1 MRDTLR
7 MVEGGLDNVLGFF
20 SFGIHCGIKKNKNDL
35 AVIFSEAPAV
45 AAGMFTKNEV
55 RAAPVVVTQRHLEK
69 SGMLRLVVVN
79 SGVANACTGKRGEED
94 AEWVTKRASEY
105 FHIGDPSFVAV
116 ASTGVIG
123 EFLPL
128 EKIDEGLRQLS
139 SLVPP
144 RRSSRETT
152 KAIMT
157 TDTFPKERAITFTLA
172 GREAHLAGIAKGAG
186 MIRPNLATM
195 LSFLITDVA
204 IPREKLQGLL
214 REAVDRSFHRVTID
228 GDTSTNDTVLLL
240 ANGRSGVVI
249 EDDPAFSLFREAL
262 FVVCEELAKDLARDG
277 EGATKFVTVVVRGAR
292 TEEDARRCAFTV
304 AESPLVKT
312 ALFGEDPNWGRVMAA
327 LGRSGAQLDP
337 ARVRIAL
344 NGVLC
349 VQNGMRAEGF
359 SREGLKEAM
368 GQKEIVID
376 INLGLGE
383 ASFEVWTCDL
393 SVEYVR
399 INSCYT

>member
-1 MRDTLR
+1 MRDTLC

-35 AVIFSEAPAV
+35 AVIFSEIPAV

-55 RAAPVVVTQRHLEK
+55 KAAPVVVTQRHLEK
-69 SGMLRLVVVN
+69 SGLLQLIVVN
-79 SGVANACTGKRGEED
+79 SGVANACTGKKGEED
-94 AEWVTKRASEY
+94 AEWVAKKASEY
-105 FHIGDPSFVAV
+105 FNVGNPSFVAV

-157 TDTFPKERAITFTLA
+157 TDTFPKEKAVTFTLA
-172 GREAHLAGIAKGAG
+172 GQEVHLAGIAKGAG

-204 IPREKLQGLL
+204 VPREKLQSLL
-214 REAVDRSFHRVTID
+214 KEAVDRSFHRVTID

-240 ANGRSGVVI
+240 ANGRSGVAV
-249 EDDPAFSLFREAL
+249 EDDRALSLFQEAL
-262 FVVCEELAKDLARDG
+262 FVVCEELAKDLVRDG
-277 EGATKFVTVVVRGAR
+277 EGATKFVTVIVRRAKAG
-292 TEEDARRCAFTV
+292 EDARRCAFTV

-327 LGRSGAQLDP
+327 LGRSGVQFDP
-337 ARVRIAL
+337 TKVCVAL

-349 VQNGMRAEGF
+349 VRNGMRAEGF
-359 SREGLKEAM
+359 SREGLREAM

-376 INLGLGE
+376 IDLGLGE

-399 INSCYT
+399 INSRYT